1 VVDVKDIKEPVA
13 ALQKILAEEGA
24 TSEAAVEEAALVAEG
39 EELPTAME
47 LEVYAIEA
55 ESIPEI

>member
-24 TSEAAVEEAALVAEG
+24 TSEVLFHMRFW
-39 EELPTAME
+39 LKRIKLSRRNLSFPW
-47 LEVYAIEA
+47 
-55 ESIPEI
+55 SN